1 MSQWRVSLGVF
12 WLLFQF
18 AVLPISADLPPL
30 GYQKNSHHYHSL
42 QKTNTEHV
50 IYLEIYFSVLIY
62 SSSVA
67 AQVSHPSSQPFALS
81 ESWVWVQT
89 RFCAHDRPAHCH
101 CLVLHCSDLL
111 PVGFQECGVNPVK
124 CNLAGLWL
132 VSFSLWQHESFSH
145 QVWRL
150 QHLTN
155 NDINNQT

>member
-1 MSQWRVSLGVF
+1 MSFDSF
-12 WLLFQF
+12 SNLLFF
-18 AVLPISADLPPL
+18 PYLLVFLLLAIR
-30 GYQKNSHHYHSL
+30 
-42 QKTNTEHV
+42 KTLITITPYRKQTEHTEHV
-50 IYLEIYFSVLIY
+50 IYLKIYFSVLIY
-62 SSSVA
+62 ISSVA

-132 VSFSLWQHESFSH
+132 VSSSLWQHESFSH
-145 QVWRL
+145 QEWRL